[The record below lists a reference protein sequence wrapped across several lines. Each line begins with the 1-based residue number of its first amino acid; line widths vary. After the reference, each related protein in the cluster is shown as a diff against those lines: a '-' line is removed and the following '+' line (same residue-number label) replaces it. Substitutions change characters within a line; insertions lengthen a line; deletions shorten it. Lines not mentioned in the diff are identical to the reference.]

1 MFQGAGDRPI
11 FVGNFQDGR
20 ESPCYFHVENEI
32 NENQSLPYKGFR
44 VPNSPFS
51 PKRFRMG
58 EFIHK
63 TNGRNVHEN
72 PGYSRSDS
80 HVLWHRNESQN
91 SFREVETY
99 STCDSDLSF
108 VTVDKYSQ
116 AESPIRNR
124 GIQNNH
130 DGSFHSNFPPE
141 IPQTEHNTMYGF
153 NPSEYRHMS
162 IHLNGH
168 NTRRH
173 NSESHFYPA
182 ENLCTNALHTTR
194 YGIAKTNAER
204 NGNDFSENRVND
216 CGSSHAAYMPII
228 RTPPRP
234 NLDSNGICIPNRH
247 TNRINQ
253 SYMPERKNLGNYFP
267 SQTTVPDRRRYANMN
282 GHRNMQFS
290 EFDRPSKYVHREHRE
305 PSHANY
311 GLPEHINFDR
321 ETRDRKHKT
330 PDSYDGKGVEWTD
343 YICHFEQVSRWN
355 RWSESDMAAQL
366 AMSLRGNAQRILS
379 ELTTAEL
386 SNYRFLKHS
395 LSQRFC
401 PPEREIA
408 HRCEFRNRKRQSNE
422 TVADFG
428 YALRRLSSLAY
439 PHLPVDARESV
450 LIEQYIAGLGIKICA
465 DTCNFHIRRRWIGQF
480 L

>member
-1 MFQGAGDRPI
+1 
-11 FVGNFQDGR
+11 
-20 ESPCYFHVENEI
+20 
-32 NENQSLPYKGFR
+32 
-44 VPNSPFS
+44 
-51 PKRFRMG
+51 
-58 EFIHK
+58 
-63 TNGRNVHEN
+63 
-72 PGYSRSDS
+72 
-80 HVLWHRNESQN
+80 
-91 SFREVETY
+91 
-99 STCDSDLSF
+99 
-108 VTVDKYSQ
+108 
-116 AESPIRNR
+116 
-124 GIQNNH
+124 
-130 DGSFHSNFPPE
+130 
-141 IPQTEHNTMYGF
+141 
-153 NPSEYRHMS
+153 
-162 IHLNGH
+162 
-168 NTRRH
+168 
-173 NSESHFYPA
+173 
-182 ENLCTNALHTTR
+182 
-194 YGIAKTNAER
+194 
-204 NGNDFSENRVND
+204 
-216 CGSSHAAYMPII
+216 MPIV
-228 RTPPRP
+228 RTPARP

-253 SYMPERKNLGNYFP
+253 SYMPESENLGNYFP
-267 SQTTVPDRRRYANMN
+267 SQATVPDTRRYANMD

-321 ETRDRKHKT
+321 ETRDRKHKP

-401 PPEREIA
+401 PPQREIA

-450 LIEQYIAGLGIKICA
+450 LIEQYIAGLGNQDLRRHVQFSHPQTLDRAISIALEFEAFEGVNYGTRKPKDGDAYQIKAVNRGMENRDDSVDKLRKTVDNLQQSVNKLLSNNAHEKNKPSKPIKKKKNIECYA
-465 DTCNFHIRRRWIGQF
+465 CGEEGHISRNCPNREKKMIEQKAEATEQHLNENGLSSRPNAQPAKCKCRCFIEAT
-480 L
+480 